1 MRVACG
7 DLYFVMAFSLATATQ
22 LLPQLRAMLDTAN
35 SELSEFAQY
44 LQEANDAYEKSENE
58 LSSFKAQAQSEE
70 SIVALRETRNR
81 FQKSIEALSKANKNY
96 MECLNAWIER
106 FEATG
111 VILRDIRT
119 GLLDFPA
126 QQGDVEYFLCWQ
138 RSEEIIEHWHLANDG
153 FAGRRPLAVLK
164 EYF

>member
-1 MRVACG
+1 MT
-7 DLYFVMAFSLATATQ
+7 FSLTTATK

-35 SELSEFAQY
+35 SELSECAQI
-44 LQEANDAYEKSENE
+44 LESANGAYAESENE
-58 LSSFKAQAQSEE
+58 LSSFKAQPKQTAEE
-70 SIVALRETRNR
+70 GIVSLRETRDR

-96 MECLNAWIER
+96 LECLNSWIER
-106 FEATG
+106 FAETG

-119 GLLDFPA
+119 GLMDFPA
-126 QQGDVEYFLCWQ
+126 RQGDVEYYLCWQ
-138 RSEEIIEHWHLANDG
+138 RDEDIIEHWHLANDG

>member
-1 MRVACG
+1 MT
-7 DLYFVMAFSLATATQ
+7 FSLTTATQ

-35 SELSEFAQY
+35 SELSECT
-44 LQEANDAYEKSENE
+44 LILEESNDVYEKCENE
-58 LSSFKAQAQSEE
+58 LSSFKAPSESEE
-70 SIVALRETRNR
+70 SIFRLRETRNR
-81 FQKSIEALSKANKNY
+81 FQKAIQDLSKANKNY
-96 MECLNAWIER
+96 VECLNAWIER
-106 FEATG
+106 FAETG
-111 VILRDIRT
+111 VILRDIRS

-138 RSEEIIEHWHLANDG
+138 RNEEVIEHWHLANDG